1 MPSFFIPDVL
11 QLLAGLGLLNVWLL
25 RPRSATSYRGGEA
38 QTLKEE
44 FAAYGLPAAGLYV
57 VGALKITAAL
67 MFIAGIW
74 LPLPVEIA
82 AGVVAL
88 LMIGALAMHVKVK
101 DPMLRSLP
109 AALMLMMTLGI
120 LLLR

>member
-1 MPSFFIPDVL
+1 
-11 QLLAGLGLLNVWLL
+11 
-25 RPRSATSYRGGEA
+25 
-38 QTLKEE
+38 
-44 FAAYGLPAAGLYV
+44 V

>member
-1 MPSFFIPDVL
+1 MPSFSIPAVL

-44 FAAYGLPAAGLYV
+44 FAAYGLPTAALYV

-74 LPLPVEIA
+74 LPLPVGIA
-82 AGVVAL
+82 AGVVAV
-88 LMIGALAMHVKVK
+88 LMIGALTMHLKVK

-109 AALMLMMTLGI
+109 AALMLLMTVGI